1 MYLSLKSE
9 YQFVS
14 GKIPSN
20 VLQTFN
26 CILILMEMETKLLH
40 LVTAALSVITLYL
53 LWSVKVP
60 ERTFLKV
67 FLVTE

>member
-20 VLQTFN
+20 VLQTFH
-26 CILILMEMETKLLH
+26 CILILMEMEMKLLH
-40 LVTAALSVITLYL
+40 LVIVALSVITLYL
-53 LWSVKVP
+53 LWSVKVL